1 MAALTLISAALAHP
15 PDPALT
21 AELGGLTAGMSG
33 ALGGRWTVLV
43 GDQASVSTFDAL
55 LRPGVRAYPLALTA
69 SLQGPRG
76 GYALLR
82 IEEAVAH
89 AGSLE
94 AAEARLGFHT
104 GTVGGWIGNGDIP
117 VTRDRDREM
126 EDRHFMVSPVLSRI
140 LLPAHAPGVSASGE
154 WPERVGM
161 DLGLAWP
168 TATSDAAYRWGRLRI
183 HPLGEVSRDASSA
196 DDGVRIQVAAGA
208 LWQDSES
215 LGELRLGTVDAE
227 LRFGHVGLAAGYMTT
242 DGPTWTASE
251 VLVSG
256 WGRLLSVDAGDLSGQ
271 VRIEHAAG
279 LIDGEDNRLI
289 GTARLSV
296 RPTDTLIDLF
306 VEGMVSREQ
315 GDGVAEGEDV
325 ISLGRG
331 IEHENDSLSLG
342 ARMRF

>member
-1 MAALTLISAALAHP
+1 VAALALISAALAHP

-21 AELGGLTAGMSG
+21 AEFGDLTAGASG
-33 ALGGRWTVLV
+33 ALGGRLTVLV
-43 GDQASVSTFDAL
+43 GEQASVSKLDAL
-55 LRPGVRAYPLALTA
+55 ISPGARVYPLALTG
-69 SLQGPRG
+69 SLQGARG

-82 IEEAVAH
+82 VEEAGAH

-104 GTVGGWIGNGDIP
+104 GTLGGWLGSGDIP
-117 VTRDRDREM
+117 VTRDRDQEM
-126 EDRHFMVSPVLSRI
+126 EDRHFMVAPVLSRI

-154 WPERVGM
+154 WPERAGM
-161 DLGLAWP
+161 DLGLSWP
-168 TATSDAAYRWGRLRI
+168 TATADAAYRWGRLRL
-183 HPLGEVSRDASSA
+183 HPLGEVSRDESKI
-196 DDGVRIQVAAGA
+196 DDGLLLLLAAGV

-227 LRFGHVGLAAGYMTT
+227 IRYQHFGLAVGYLTT

-251 VLVSG
+251 VVVSG
-256 WGRLLSVDAGDLSGQ
+256 WGRLLSVDAGALSGQ
-271 VRIEHAAG
+271 VRVEHATN
-279 LIDGEDNRLI
+279 LIDGEDTRLI

-296 RPTDTLIDLF
+296 RPAQTRIDLF
-306 VEGMVSREQ
+306 IEGMLSREQ
-315 GDGVAEGEDV
+315 GDGVADGEDV

-331 IEHENDSLSLG
+331 IEHDNDSLSLG